1 MLPLGPVPSAIRLS
15 AYSTTTMAPSTNIP
29 TASISPNITILE
41 IVIPD
46 IPIRAKAK
54 RKDVGIAKP
63 TRSADRIPSAAKT
76 TIITRAMAVKTEP
89 SSWLTISETCL
100 D

>member
-1 MLPLGPVPSAIRLS
+1 MR
-15 AYSTTTMAPSTNIP
+15 
-29 TASISPNITILE
+29 PNITILE

-46 IPIRAKAK
+46 IPIRAKAR
-54 RKDVGIAKP
+54 RKEVGIANP
-63 TRSADRIPSAAKT
+63 TSKADLIPSAAKT
-76 TIITRAMAVKTEP
+76 TIITNAIAVKTEP